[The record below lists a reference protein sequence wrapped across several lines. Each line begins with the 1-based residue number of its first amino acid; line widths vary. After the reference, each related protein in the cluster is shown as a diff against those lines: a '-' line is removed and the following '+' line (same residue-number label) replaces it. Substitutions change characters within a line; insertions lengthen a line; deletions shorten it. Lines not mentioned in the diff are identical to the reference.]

1 MTPSV
6 VLLSG
11 GQDSTTC
18 LAWAMHNLGTKH
30 VHAVSFDYRQRH
42 YVELEQA
49 RYIASLFGVEKHHV
63 LTVEALSQLGGAAL
77 TDPSVEVE
85 AQASAESLNSHAFA
99 RGLPSTFV
107 PGRNMLFFTLAAA
120 LGAKYGIYDLV
131 TGVCQQ
137 DRAGYPDC
145 RAEFVN
151 AAQGALT
158 LALDETVTIHAPL
171 LELDKK
177 GTWELAAYLGIL
189 DTIIHDTHTCYNGV
203 RDELYAWGYGCGTCP
218 ACLERR
224 RGYKEAFGGRAPVS

>member
-1 MTPSV
+1 M
-6 VLLSG
+6 
-11 GQDSTTC
+11 
-18 LAWAMHNLGTKH
+18 ANLGTED
-30 VHAVSFDYRQRH
+30 VHAVSFDYGQRH
-42 YVELEQA
+42 CVELEQA
-49 RYIASLFGVEKHHV
+49 RYIANQFGVKEHHV

-77 TDPSVEVE
+77 TDPNIEVE
-85 AQASAESLNSHAFA
+85 ERASAESLNSHAFA

-177 GTWELAAYLGIL
+177 GTWELAAFLGIL
-189 DTIIHDTHTCYNGV
+189 DVIVHDTHTCYNGE
-203 RDELYAWGYGCGTCP
+203 RDMLYAWGYGCDACP
-218 ACLERR
+218 ACNERR
-224 RGYKEAFGGRAPVS
+224 RGYEEAFASAA